1 MTVVERSQRAESQS
15 GPAGQSN
22 IQKQTSK
29 IGGGPTSRDLPVQ
42 EKEAKDG
49 GGDAAGGSGDTPQGG
64 GSGQF
69 PSIQLRGSGGPK
81 PDPQSLHQMA
91 SAGVGGSGGQL
102 PFFDQIQAA
111 FGDHDISHVRAHTD
125 GAANKAA
132 DSMGAEAYATGNDV
146 AFGGTPSLH
155 TAAHEAAHVV
165 QQRAGVSLAGGVGQA
180 GDAYEQHADAVA
192 DRVVQGKSAENLLSQ
207 MAPSGAAGGGGV
219 QAKALQFDI
228 KADLRKAVDG
238 WGTDEDAIF
247 SRLGNANAGE
257 LQAVIADQALMD
269 AIKDDLSEGDWER
282 VLTTIARRMVAAG
295 GSADTAFKV
304 IVTDNDALLDRRLA
318 AYGPLEQ
325 QRQLLDGVITAGVDA
340 KRVQRAFH
348 AYWHVQVT
356 SAGAAAA
363 TTNGGDNGAPSP
375 AVAARDWPIPT
386 LQAIHRQMKALPDKD
401 ARSGI
406 WNQLSLTND
415 PLLIN
420 RAAYGGGNFVVGSN
434 ASTGGGVGAGYGVS
448 LTAAAAKSQRT
459 LQVSEGTRFKV
470 GDSLALDRHGAN
482 KETHKVATVAGNT
495 YTMDADLVNDHPR
508 GTVLDPEDG
517 SGLRNVNWLDATV
530 RHEIA
535 HSLDGGGCDTSGFYA
550 KGDWVLGSGD
560 AGFDAWANAMG
571 GASAWTP
578 NDGST
583 ISDADKATIKATIVD
598 HVNNRKRSMFAALA
612 GNATHPVMVNQNKA
626 VPVIVAA
633 EQCFNLG
640 DSFYSQPTQLYA
652 ANGKRFAISWW
663 YKRFQHHNELVVTD
677 RVADYGLYA
686 PTEFFAEAYTVFY
699 EEAGRTGVK
708 DEDYGRLIRNSDWRN
723 WIRDHVHNRG
733 LAPAGTGATPT
744 PAGTPAQGGAPAA
757 ADAGPRQTADAGA
770 RPGGASR
777 GRASGNPG
785 M

>member
-1 MTVVERSQRAESQS
+1 LAVVERSNRPESQ
-15 GPAGQSN
+15 PHQAGGNN
-22 IQKQTSK
+22 IQKQTLK

-42 EKEAKDG
+42 AKEATYG
-49 GGDAAGGSGDTPQGG
+49 GGAAGESSSGRSTGDGSGAL
-64 GSGQF
+64 
-69 PSIQLRGSGGPK
+69 PSIQLRRGGSATS
-81 PDPQSLHQMA
+81 PDPETLHQTA
-91 SAGVGGSGGQL
+91 SAGVSGSGGQL
-102 PFFDQIQAA
+102 PFFDQIQAS
-111 FGDHDISHVRAHTD
+111 FGDHDVSHVRAHTG
-125 GAANKAA
+125 GAAQQAA
-132 DSMGAEAYATGNDV
+132 QSMGAEAYATGNDV

-165 QQRAGVSLAGGVGQA
+165 QQRAGVSLSGGVGQQ

-192 DRVVQGKSAENLLSQ
+192 DRVVQGKPAGDLLSQ
-207 MAPSGAAGGGGV
+207 MAPGGGKGGGTGV

-228 KADLRKAVDG
+228 KADLRKAIEG
-238 WGTDEDAIF
+238 WGTDEAAIYA
-247 SRLGNANAGE
+247 RLQSASLAE
-257 LQAVIADQALMD
+257 LQAVLADRGLLDEIRA
-269 AIKDDLSEGDWER
+269 DLSGDEWER
-282 VLTTIARRMVAAG
+282 VLVTIARRMVAAG
-295 GSADTAFKV
+295 GSADDAFKV

-318 AYGPLEQ
+318 AYGTIEQ
-325 QRQLLDGVITAGVDA
+325 QRALLDGVITAGIDA

-348 AYWHVQVT
+348 EYWNVQVS
-356 SAGAAAA
+356 SAAAVAA

-386 LQAIHRQMKALPDKD
+386 LQAIHRQLKALPSQD

-406 WNQLSLTND
+406 WNQLSLTNE
-415 PLLIN
+415 PSLIN
-420 RAAYGGGNFVVGSN
+420 RAAYGGGNYLVGSN
-434 ASTGGGVGAGYGVS
+434 ASTTGTVGAGYGVT
-448 LTAAAAKSQRT
+448 LTAAAAKSQRA

-470 GDSLALDRHGAN
+470 DDSLALDRTGPN
-482 KETHKVATVAGNT
+482 KETHKVASIAGNT

-517 SGLRNVNWLDATV
+517 SGLRNVNWLDATT

-535 HSLDGGGCDTSGFYA
+535 HSLDGGGVDTSGFYA
-550 KGDWVLGSGD
+550 KGEWVLGQGD
-560 AGFDAWANAMG
+560 AGFDAWITAMG
-571 GASAWTP
+571 GASAWTT

-598 HVNNRKRSMFAALA
+598 HVNNRKGSMFTALA
-612 GNATHPVMVNQNKA
+612 GNPAHPVMVNQNKA

-633 EQCFNLG
+633 EQCFRLG
-640 DSFYSQPTQLYA
+640 DFFYTQPAQLYA

-708 DEDYGRLIRNSDWRN
+708 DEDYGRLIRNSDWRS
-723 WIRDHVHNRG
+723 WMRDKVHNRG
-733 LAPAGTGATPT
+733 LAPAGTGASPT
-744 PAGTPAQGGAPAA
+744 PTPAQGGGSAGGGSPA
-757 ADAGPRQTADAGA
+757 QTADAGA
-770 RPGGASR
+770 RPGGGSR

>member
-1 MTVVERSQRAESQS
+1 VERSNRAESQP
-15 GPAGQSN
+15 GQAGQSN
-22 IQKQTSK
+22 VQKQTAK

-42 EKEAKDG
+42 EKEA
-49 GGDAAGGSGDTPQGG
+49 SQL
-64 GSGQF
+64 
-69 PSIQLRGSGGPK
+69 PSIQLRGAAGATK
-81 PDPQSLHQMA
+81 PDPEALHQA
-91 SAGVGGSGGQL
+91 AAEGVAGSGGQL
-102 PFFDQIQAA
+102 PFFDQIQAS
-111 FGDHDISHVRAHTD
+111 FGDHDVSHVRAHTG

-132 DSMGAEAYATGNDV
+132 QSMGAEAYATGNDV

-165 QQRAGVSLAGGVGQA
+165 QQRAGVSLAGGVGQQ

-192 DRVVQGKSAENLLSQ
+192 DRVVQGESASDLLSQ
-207 MAPSGAAGGGGV
+207 MAPSGGKGGSKGGGQGV

-228 KADLRKAVDG
+228 KADLRTAIDG
-238 WGTDEDAIF
+238 LGTDEAAIYA
-247 SRLGNANAGE
+247 RLQNASAAE
-257 LQAVIADQALMD
+257 LQAVLADQALLD
-269 AIKDDLSEGDWER
+269 AVKDDLSGDEWER
-282 VLTTIARRMVAAG
+282 ALIIIARRLVQAG

-304 IVTDNDALLDRRLA
+304 IVTDNDALLDQRLA
-318 AYGPLEQ
+318 AYGPVQQ

-356 SAGAAAA
+356 SAAAAAA

-406 WNQLSLTND
+406 WNQLSLTNA
-415 PLLIN
+415 PSLIN
-420 RAAYGGGNFVVGSN
+420 RAAYGGGNFLVGSN
-434 ASTGGGVGAGYGVS
+434 ASTASTVPAGYGVT

-470 GDSLALDRHGAN
+470 GDSLALDRSGAN
-482 KETHKVATVAGNT
+482 KETHKIATIAGST

-508 GTVLDPEDG
+508 GTVLDSEDG

-550 KGDWVLGSGD
+550 KGEWVLGSGD
-560 AGFDAWANAMG
+560 SGFDAWATAMG

-598 HVNNRKRSMFAALA
+598 HVNNRKGSMFTALA
-612 GNATHPVMVNQNKA
+612 GNATHPVMVNQTKA

-633 EQCFNLG
+633 EQCFRLG
-640 DSFYSQPTQLYA
+640 DNFYSQPTQLYA

-663 YKRFQHHNELVVTD
+663 YKRFQHHNDLVVTD
-677 RVADYGLYA
+677 RVANYGLYS

-699 EEAGRTGVK
+699 EEAGRAGVR
-708 DEDYGRLIRNSDWRN
+708 DEDYGRLIRNTDWRT
-723 WIRDHVHNRG
+723 WLRDHVHNRG

-744 PAGTPAQGGAPAA
+744 PAGSPAQGGAPAA
-757 ADAGPRQTADAGA
+757 DAPAQTADAGA